1 MRSHRNPFAGARFA
15 GGVSSVCQVNG
26 ARAHTATDAADDRVS
41 LRGVVGRAVPHRAV
55 ALQEHAKRQER
66 GTLVPIQEG
75 MVLDQV
81 PAERGRFVHEIGVG
95 LGAFELRS
103 GSKERRLGETDP
115 FEPREPLGRDL

>member
-1 MRSHRNPFAGARFA
+1 VDRWTRCQTPFG
-15 GGVSSVCQVNG
+15 
-26 ARAHTATDAADDRVS
+26 VS

-66 GTLVPIQEG
+66 GTLHPIREG

-81 PAERGRFVHEIGVG
+81 PAERSRLANEIGVG
-95 LGAFELRS
+95 LGALELRS